1 MRRSPDWPRG
11 KRWWLMT
18 EWRPIPSIPNHSASS
33 VGEIRNDLTGTI
45 RKYVTT
51 SNGYKI
57 VGFGRR
63 GANICRSVH
72 SLVAEAFLGP
82 KPHGHQVRHLDGVR
96 ANCSASNL
104 AYGTPLENAA
114 DRERH
119 GNTCRG
125 DKNGNRIVSS
135 DQVEEL
141 RALYAAGGVSQYDL
155 ADRYGIS
162 QAQVNNIVL
171 RKQWR
176 PAPMIGGAE

>member
-1 MRRSPDWPRG
+1 
-11 KRWWLMT
+11 MT
-18 EWRPIPSIPNHSASS
+18 EWRPIPSVPNHSASS
-33 VGEIRNDLTGTI
+33 DGEIRNDLTGLV
-45 RKYVTT
+45 RKPHVCT
-51 SNGYKI
+51 SGYKNI
-57 VGFGRR
+57 VFGLRKSR
-63 GANICRSVH
+63 FCRHVH
-72 SLVAEAFLGP
+72 SLVAEAFYGP
-82 KPHGHQVRHLDGVR
+82 RPPGAQVRHLDGIR
-96 ANCSASNL
+96 GNCASSNL
-104 AYGTPLENAA
+104 AYGSRLENAA
-114 DRERH
+114 DRDRH

-141 RALYAAGGVSQYDL
+141 RALYAAGGVTQYDL